1 MNSKKWLEEAM
12 RSPVKRGLPI
22 LSFPCT
28 SLMNITVREL
38 IGDAQLMARGMKL
51 VADRTKSAASVSMM
65 DLSVEAEA
73 FGAQVRFSDNEVP
86 VVTGSLV
93 SDEASLAA
101 MREPR
106 VGDGRTTTFIKSVE
120 EACKLITDRPVFAGA
135 IGPFTLC
142 GRLMGVSETMI
153 KCVAEP
159 QLVSDTMKKA
169 NPFLIE
175 YIKAM
180 KDTGAA
186 GLIMAEPLTGLLSPK
201 LAKQLSEPFVK
212 EIVDAVQDEN
222 FLIIYHNCGG
232 AVPKMIDSVLAT
244 GAAGY
249 HFGNA
254 ISMKDILARMP
265 GDVAVMGNIDPSAY
279 FCLGTPESMHEAAL
293 SLLRECCP
301 EHPNFIISSGCDMAA
316 QAKWENIDAFFNA
329 IDEYNA
335 ESGAR

>member
-1 MNSKKWLEEAM
+1 MNSKKWLEDVM

-22 LSFPCT
+22 LSFPCAT
-28 SLMNITVREL
+28 LMNISVREL
-38 IGDAQLMARGMKL
+38 IGDASLMARGMKL
-51 VADRTKSAASVSMM
+51 VAERTKSAASVSMM

-86 VVTGSLV
+86 VVTGLLV

-101 MREPR
+101 MREPH

-120 EACKLITDRPVFAGA
+120 ETCKLITDRPVLAGA

-142 GRLMGVSETMI
+142 GRLMGVSETM
-153 KCVAEP
+153 VACMTAPE
-159 QLVSDTMKKA
+159 LVSGTIKKTM
-169 NPFLIE
+169 PFLIE

-180 KDTGAA
+180 KETGAA

-201 LAKQLSEPFVK
+201 LAKKFSEPFVK
-212 EIVDAVQDEN
+212 EIIDAVQDEN

-232 AVPKMIDSVLAT
+232 AVPKMLDSVLAT

-254 ISMKDILARMP
+254 ISMKEVLGHMP
-265 GDVAVMGNIDPSAY
+265 GEAAVMGNIDPSAY
-279 FCLGTPESMHEAAL
+279 FCLGTPESMREAVL
-293 SLLRECCP
+293 GLMRECCP